1 MPDEIKIDIEIA
13 QEAKSN
19 FETVAEEVR
28 KATRQLERADE
39 HIGTWEGEAGTALK
53 KALTSGIDKLKDHAT
68 SIANYGILIKA
79 ASDSLE
85 SADEGEAKK
94 IRSGKGTYEHSTTYE
109 YEYKNGQGHKS
120 DPKRNRTKKMTID
133 EDE

>member
-68 SIANYGILIKA
+68 SIANYGIL
-79 ASDSLE
+79 
-85 SADEGEAKK
+85 
-94 IRSGKGTYEHSTTYE
+94 SGKGTYEHSTTYE